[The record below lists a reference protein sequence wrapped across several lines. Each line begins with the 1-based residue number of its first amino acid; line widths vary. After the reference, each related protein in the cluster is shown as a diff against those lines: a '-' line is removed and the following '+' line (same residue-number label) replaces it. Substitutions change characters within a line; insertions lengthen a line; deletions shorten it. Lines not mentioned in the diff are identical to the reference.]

1 MTIIIPW
8 LPPGS
13 QYDQPNIKDR
23 IHQELLDYSKWIEPT
38 PAELHIRLLVM
49 YTYINAIET
58 CEDYYTVIPQGSST
72 TNSFLPCS
80 DIDLIVICQGQEL
93 EEKEIR
99 LAFGKIQKALWK
111 MKLIS
116 ASTILAHARVP
127 ILKVIDK
134 AFGIHIDIGIG
145 NINGALN
152 IDRVLNYFKVFPL
165 LKPLLMFMKLLVHTH
180 KLDNPSNGGFGSNH
194 LIQLCLFIIE
204 ANIGNNHLGDLLESF
219 FDIYGNKLNIY
230 LTGISTINGG
240 SIFSKTDKGLL
251 KSAVPQA
258 LICQDPQFHD
268 NFLGTNSSLC
278 IDFIHLCQRCLNHIT
293 TPLNTNSQTGILRCF
308 GSIVEI
314 IEVRRYFEEMYNKLT
329 TMNPESFFHFGKKQF
344 RKKIH
349 SDAKYFQNQLLIKSN
364 VNEEQKSNS
373 NSSVQQPQK
382 LSKKQLKKQQEDNV
396 KEIEQRKKKRK
407 KWKN

>member
-1 MTIIIPW
+1 MNWDDFDDVEI
-8 LPPGS
+8 L
-13 QYDQPNIKDR
+13 IKE
-23 IHQELLDYSKWIEPT
+23 IQILHSSSLHQKRLSNNSKRSLKSKWF
-38 PAELHIRLLVM
+38 
-49 YTYINAIET
+49 Y
-58 CEDYYTVIPQGSST
+58 
-72 TNSFLPCS
+72 
-80 DIDLIVICQGQEL
+80 
-93 EEKEIR
+93 
-99 LAFGKIQKALWK
+99 
-111 MKLIS
+111 
-116 ASTILAHARVP
+116 
-127 ILKVIDK
+127 
-134 AFGIHIDIGIG
+134 
-145 NINGALN
+145 
-152 IDRVLNYFKVFPL
+152 
-165 LKPLLMFMKLLVHTH
+165 
-180 KLDNPSNGGFGSNH
+180 
-194 LIQLCLFIIE
+194 
-204 ANIGNNHLGDLLESF
+204 
-219 FDIYGNKLNIY
+219 IY

-278 IDFIHLCQRCLNHIT
+278 LDFIHLCQRYLNHIT

-382 LSKKQLKKQQEDNV
+382 LSKKQLKNN
-396 KEIEQRKKKRK
+396 KKIM
-407 KWKN
+407 